1 MDTIKREARIVM
13 PVLEEPNSGKS
24 FLVHRSLRTKLCG
37 VFGGCTV
44 TSAAG
49 SWVGPDGDAVE
60 EDVLV
65 YDVAILPSQN
75 AELARIAVEVG
86 RQLKQH
92 SVYVRY
98 SHGAV
103 DIIDVAKFDEEQA
116 RGGAITAE
124 APKPKLKP
132 KGKHPGDAEVG
143 DLWRTRDGS
152 IVALVSA
159 ASMSVKASLLRRGA
173 TAMAVGTYF
182 HYTYR
187 AGVPFGRYSHANADH
202 VLDLVEHLGCW
213 DGSAN

>member
-13 PVLEEPNSGKS
+13 PMDGPTMSDRVAAHGKI
-24 FLVHRSLRTKLCG
+24 RKRMAET
-37 VFGGCTV
+37 FGGYTQ
-44 TSAAG
+44 TEG
-49 SWVGPDGDAVE
+49 SGGWVAPDGK
-60 EDVLV
+60 LV
-65 YDVAILPSQN
+65 KEVVAIYDVAILPSQN
-75 AELARIAVEVG
+75 AELARIAVEAG